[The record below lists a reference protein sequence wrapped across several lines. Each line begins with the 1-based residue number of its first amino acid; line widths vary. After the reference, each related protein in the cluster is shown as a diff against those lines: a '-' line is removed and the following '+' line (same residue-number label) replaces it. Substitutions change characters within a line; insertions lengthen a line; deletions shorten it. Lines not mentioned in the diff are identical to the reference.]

1 LRSAAGPLREA
12 VGTAVVSHSLW
23 QEKDDASRPFPFGI
37 MGLGCV
43 SDETGHTWQLIPS
56 ISVREDPPMKNFY
69 LSVSL
74 LAAAL
79 ASSASVHAQTR
90 IYRCS
95 GNAYTNNA
103 AEAQTRGCKL
113 VEGGNVTVV
122 EGTRV
127 NGAAP
132 VRVAS
137 VSPNA
142 SANATSNA
150 GQGAPR
156 VESSE
161 QRARDSDARLI
172 LESELKKAEAR
183 HAELLKEF
191 NNGEPEK
198 LGPEHRNHQKW
209 LDRVADLKASIA
221 RNESDIAGIRRE
233 LGRAAPANTAAK

>member
-1 LRSAAGPLREA
+1 MTNTFL
-12 VGTAVVSHSLW
+12 
-23 QEKDDASRPFPFGI
+23 
-37 MGLGCV
+37 
-43 SDETGHTWQLIPS
+43 S
-56 ISVREDPPMKNFY
+56 I
-69 LSVSL
+69 SL
-74 LAAAL
+74 LAAVL
-79 ASSASVHAQTR
+79 AASATVHAQTR

-137 VSPNA
+137 VSTNPTA
-142 SANATSNA
+142 NA
-150 GQGAPR
+150 GQPAQR
-156 VESSE
+156 VESPE
-161 QRARDSDARLI
+161 QKARDSDARLI

-183 HAELLKEF
+183 HAELLKEY

-233 LGRAAPANTAAK
+233 LGRAAPATTAAK